1 MASYEIINV
10 ETAAKI
16 IDKSQALHRGKK
28 KDELLAEHFLTT
40 KSNECILSFETTLQR
55 SQWERMLSLADEIEF
70 WHYNYNPECN
80 QSIDMKIGHV
90 RYSITF
96 SKIITPDEIDGLS
109 TEVVE

>member
-10 ETAAKI
+10 ETAVKI
-16 IDKSQALHRGKK
+16 IDKYRPTHSGKK
-28 KDELLAEHFLTT
+28 KDEILADHFLTS
-40 KSNECILSFETTLQR
+40 KSNECILSFQTTLHR
-55 SQWERMLSLADEIEF
+55 NQWERMLFMADEIEF

-80 QSIDMKIGHV
+80 QSIDMKIGQA

-96 SKIITPDEIDGLS
+96 SKIIKLDELNGLG